1 MSRMADLRN
10 IPSVERLLQTRL
22 AAEIIAEFGRPLTL
36 QAIRSVL
43 GDVRRSAAGK
53 PQTTIPQR
61 ADILERT
68 RTLLEN
74 WLEPTLQPVINAT
87 GVIIHTNLGRA
98 PLSQATLAAMQAAS
112 HGYASLEFDL
122 ASGKRGSRLAHA
134 EGLLQLLTGVE
145 AAMVVNNNAA
155 AVLLALSA
163 LANRKSVIIA
173 RSQLV
178 EIGGGFRV
186 PDVMKQSGARLV
198 EVGATNKVH
207 LRDYE
212 QALAEHPAALVMH
225 VHRSN
230 FKIIGFTE
238 EPELKD
244 IVRLTHGR
252 GIPFVDDLGSGALLD
267 SSRYGLAHEPTVQES
282 LAAGSDIVCFS
293 GDKMLGGP
301 QAGII
306 TGKAE
311 LVDRMKK
318 HPLARATR
326 ADKTRLAGLAA
337 TLTHYLK
344 NEADH
349 EVPIWRMIA
358 FTPDQVRQT
367 AEGWAVEIGQGEALP
382 GESTVGGGSL
392 PGENLPT
399 FVLALDVK
407 RPDQFLEKLRRQQP
421 PVIARTENNRVLI
434 DPRTILPEQ
443 EGALLVGLKNALG
456 KKG

>member
-318 HPLARATR
+318 HPLARAMR

-367 AEGWAVEIGQGEALP
+367 AEGWAAEIGQGEALP

-421 PVIARTENNRVLI
+421 PVIARTEYNRVLI

>member
-1 MSRMADLRN
+1 MADLRN

-61 ADILERT
+61 ADILERA